1 MCFSRGQVG
10 QRLEFCRLHIEFD
23 ETQECQAISIGWIKT
38 SASFPVMVSCFVWPG
53 IDEWVVGSESL
64 PEVKLSWQ
72 FPSSFSL
79 NYM

>member
-1 MCFSRGQVG
+1 MV
-10 QRLEFCRLHIEFD
+10 RLASGSNSADF
-23 ETQECQAISIGWIKT
+23 T
-38 SASFPVMVSCFVWPG
+38 SSLTRPSNAKQCPLAGSAPFPVMVSCFVWPG

-79 NYM
+79 N